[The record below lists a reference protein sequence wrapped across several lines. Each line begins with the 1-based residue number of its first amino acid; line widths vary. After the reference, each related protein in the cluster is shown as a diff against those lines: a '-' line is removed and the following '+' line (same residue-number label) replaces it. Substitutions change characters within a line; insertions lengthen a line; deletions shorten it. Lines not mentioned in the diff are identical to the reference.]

1 MTTTRRAW
9 LYVCRNKK
17 RTILLFLLF
26 MVLITISLLG
36 FALNTASKNAVKEL
50 RSSIGGYFTIQ
61 TGVDSTEQTDE
72 ALLTQIKNLD
82 HISKYNGIDM
92 YFLCTEELSL
102 LPGLYHGMGTT
113 DEFTPKLL
121 ACTDTS
127 LHERFL
133 TSSFQLIEGRHITET
148 DTAKAIIFKDVAE
161 RSGLTVGD
169 TFNACTKDDLRSWNP
184 EAGSFD
190 VTFEVVG
197 IYQTTRSEAVAP
209 GTPEYELQENIV
221 FTDINTAKQM
231 YQVKFPDRSA
241 EEYRYSSGFMFFV
254 DDPVNIPQ
262 VVEDLKQQ
270 PFANWDSFAISENS
284 AAYQQAAAPIQKA
297 ETISFFLLL
306 VILVI
311 SIGIL
316 ALVLLMWTRERMTE
330 IGILISLGISPK
342 GIFEQILLE
351 NYITVVPAF
360 IVSILLSM
368 LLSGGVGRLIGTM
381 EDQIHIGMGQILI
394 VLICTAAV
402 ILITVFLASISI
414 MRKNPKDILTDLS

>member
-113 DEFTPKLL
+113 DEFTPKML

-148 DTAKAIIFKDVAE
+148 DTAKAIISKDVAE

-169 TFNACTKDDLRSWNP
+169 TFNGCTKDDLRSWNP

-190 VTFEVVG
+190 VTFEIVG

-231 YQVKFPDRSA
+231 YQVKFPDRSP

-262 VVEDLKQQ
+262 VVEDLKQR
-270 PFANWDSFAISENS
+270 PFANWDSFVISENS

-297 ETISFFLLL
+297 ETISFFLLF

-342 GIFEQILLE
+342 EIFEQILLE
-351 NYITVVPAF
+351 NYITAVPAF
-360 IVSILLSM
+360 VVSILLSM

-381 EDQIHIGMGQILI
+381 ADQIHIGVGQILI

-414 MRKNPKDILTDLS
+414 MRKNPKDILIDLS

>member
-17 RTILLFLLF
+17 RTILLLLLF
-26 MVLITISLLG
+26 IVLITISLLG

-61 TGVDSTEQTDE
+61 TGVDSAEQTDE
-72 ALLTQIKNLD
+72 ALLTKIKNLD

-148 DTAKAIIFKDVAE
+148 DTAKAIISKDVAE

-209 GTPEYELQENIV
+209 GTPEYVLQENIV

-270 PFANWDSFAISENS
+270 PFADWESFVISENS

-306 VILVI
+306 IILVI

-351 NYITVVPAF
+351 NYITAVPAF

-381 EDQIHIGMGQILI
+381 ADQIHVGVGQILI
-394 VLICTAAV
+394 VLICTAAI

>member
-1 MTTTRRAW
+1 MTITRRAW

-113 DEFTPKLL
+113 DEFTPKML

-133 TSSFQLIEGRHITET
+133 TSSFQLIEGRHINEA
-148 DTAKAIIFKDVAE
+148 DTAKAIISKDVAE

-169 TFNACTKDDLRSWNP
+169 TFNGCTKDDLRSWNP

-190 VTFEVVG
+190 VTFEIVG

-231 YQVKFPDRSA
+231 YQVKFQDRSP

-270 PFANWDSFAISENS
+270 PFANWDSFVISENS

-381 EDQIHIGMGQILI
+381 TEQIHVGVGQILI

>member
-17 RTILLFLLF
+17 WTILLFLLF

-148 DTAKAIIFKDVAE
+148 DTAKAIISKDVAE
-161 RSGLTVGD
+161 RSGLTVGRYIQRLY
-169 TFNACTKDDLRSWNP
+169 KRRP
-184 EAGSFD
+184 E
-190 VTFEVVG
+190 
-197 IYQTTRSEAVAP
+197 
-209 GTPEYELQENIV
+209 
-221 FTDINTAKQM
+221 
-231 YQVKFPDRSA
+231 
-241 EEYRYSSGFMFFV
+241 
-254 DDPVNIPQ
+254 
-262 VVEDLKQQ
+262 
-270 PFANWDSFAISENS
+270 
-284 AAYQQAAAPIQKA
+284 
-297 ETISFFLLL
+297 
-306 VILVI
+306 IL
-311 SIGIL
+311 
-316 ALVLLMWTRERMTE
+316 E
-330 IGILISLGISPK
+330 P
-342 GIFEQILLE
+342 
-351 NYITVVPAF
+351 
-360 IVSILLSM
+360 
-368 LLSGGVGRLIGTM
+368 
-381 EDQIHIGMGQILI
+381 
-394 VLICTAAV
+394 
-402 ILITVFLASISI
+402 
-414 MRKNPKDILTDLS
+414 

>member
-1 MTTTRRAW
+1 MTITRRAW

-113 DEFTPKLL
+113 DEFTPKML

-133 TSSFQLIEGRHITET
+133 TSSFQLIEGRHINEA
-148 DTAKAIIFKDVAE
+148 DTAKAIISKDVAE

-169 TFNACTKDDLRSWNP
+169 TFNGCTKDDLRSWNP

-190 VTFEVVG
+190 VTFEIVG

-231 YQVKFPDRSA
+231 YQVKFQDRSP
-241 EEYRYSSGFMFFV
+241 EEYRYSSGFMLFV
-254 DDPVNIPQ
+254 DDPVNIPA
-262 VVEDLKQQ
+262 VVADLKQQ
-270 PFANWDSFAISENS
+270 PFADWDSFVISENS

-351 NYITVVPAF
+351 NYITAVPAF
-360 IVSILLSM
+360 IVSILFSM
-368 LLSGGVGRLIGTM
+368 LLSGGVGRLIDTM
-381 EDQIHIGMGQILI
+381 TEQIHVGVGQILI

>member
-17 RTILLFLLF
+17 RTILLLLLF
-26 MVLITISLLG
+26 IVLITISLLG

-61 TGVDSTEQTDE
+61 TGVDSAEQTDE
-72 ALLTQIKNLD
+72 ALLTKIKNLD

-148 DTAKAIIFKDVAE
+148 DTAKAIISKDVAE

-169 TFNACTKDDLRSWNP
+169 TVNACTKDDLRSWNP

-209 GTPEYELQENIV
+209 GTPEYVLQENIV

-270 PFANWDSFAISENS
+270 PFADWESFVISENS

-306 VILVI
+306 IILVI

-351 NYITVVPAF
+351 NYITAVPAF

-381 EDQIHIGMGQILI
+381 ADQIHIGAGQILI

>member
-9 LYVCRNKK
+9 LYVCHNKK

-102 LPGLYHGMGTT
+102 LPGLYHGMGNT

-133 TSSFQLIEGRHITET
+133 TSSFQLIEGRHITEA
-148 DTAKAIIFKDVAE
+148 DTAKAIISKDVAE

-169 TFNACTKDDLRSWNP
+169 TFNGCTKDDLRSWNP

-190 VTFEVVG
+190 VTFEIVG

-231 YQVKFPDRSA
+231 YQVKFPDRSP

-262 VVEDLKQQ
+262 VVDDLKQQ
-270 PFANWDSFAISENS
+270 PFANWDSFVISENS
-284 AAYQQAAAPIQKA
+284 AAY
-297 ETISFFLLL
+297 
-306 VILVI
+306 
-311 SIGIL
+311 
-316 ALVLLMWTRERMTE
+316 
-330 IGILISLGISPK
+330 
-342 GIFEQILLE
+342 
-351 NYITVVPAF
+351 
-360 IVSILLSM
+360 
-368 LLSGGVGRLIGTM
+368 
-381 EDQIHIGMGQILI
+381 
-394 VLICTAAV
+394 
-402 ILITVFLASISI
+402 
-414 MRKNPKDILTDLS
+414 

>member
-231 YQVKFPDRSA
+231 YQVKFPDRSPK
-241 EEYRYSSGFMFFV
+241 EYRYSSGFMFFV

-270 PFANWDSFAISENS
+270 PFANWDSFVISENS

-381 EDQIHIGMGQILI
+381 TEQIHVGVGQILI

>member
-1 MTTTRRAW
+1 MTTSKRAW
-9 LYVCRNKK
+9 LYVQRNKK

-26 MVLITISLLG
+26 SVLITISLLG
-36 FALNTASKNAVKEL
+36 CAIYTASGEAVKEL
-50 RSSIGGYFTIQ
+50 RSSIGGYFTVEM
-61 TGVDSTEQTDE
+61 GADGAVKTDE
-72 ALLTQIKNLD
+72 ALLTKIRTMD
-82 HISKYNGIDM
+82 HISQYNGIDT
-92 YFLCTEELSL
+92 YYLYAKELSL
-102 LPGLYHGMGTT
+102 LPGSYHGTGLVG
-113 DEFTPKLL
+113 EFTPKMV

-133 TSSFQLIEGRHITET
+133 TASFQLIEGRHITES
-148 DTAKAIIFKDVAE
+148 DSNQAIISKEVAQL
-161 RSGLTVGD
+161 SGLKVGD
-169 TFNACTKDDLRSWNP
+169 TFTACTKDDLRDWQP
-184 EAGSFD
+184 GLGSFET
-190 VTFEVVG
+190 VFEIVG

-231 YQVKFPDRSA
+231 YQVKFQDRSP

-262 VVEDLKQQ
+262 VVENLKQQ
-270 PFANWDSFAISENS
+270 SFADWDSFVISENS

-351 NYITVVPAF
+351 NYITAVPAF

-368 LLSGGVGRLIGTM
+368 LLSGGVGWLIGTM
-381 EDQIHIGMGQILI
+381 ADQIHIGVGQILI

-414 MRKNPKDILTDLS
+414 MRKNPKDILIDLS

>member
-17 RTILLFLLF
+17 RTILLLLLF
-26 MVLITISLLG
+26 IVLITISLLG

-61 TGVDSTEQTDE
+61 TGVDSAEQTDE
-72 ALLTQIKNLD
+72 ALLTKIKNLD

-148 DTAKAIIFKDVAE
+148 DTAKAIISKDVAE

-209 GTPEYELQENIV
+209 GTPEYVLQENIV

-270 PFANWDSFAISENS
+270 PFADWDSFVISENS

-351 NYITVVPAF
+351 NYITAVPAF

-381 EDQIHIGMGQILI
+381 AEQIHVGVGQILI
-394 VLICTAAV
+394 VLICTAAI

>member
-102 LPGLYHGMGTT
+102 LPGLYHGMETT

-148 DTAKAIIFKDVAE
+148 DTVKAIISKDVAD

-184 EAGSFD
+184 EAGSYD
-190 VTFEVVG
+190 VIFEIVG

-231 YQVKFPDRSA
+231 YQVKFPDRSP

-270 PFANWDSFAISENS
+270 PFANWDSFVISENS

-351 NYITVVPAF
+351 NYITAVPAF

-381 EDQIHIGMGQILI
+381 TEQIHVGVGQILI

>member
-148 DTAKAIIFKDVAE
+148 DTAKAIISKDVAE

-231 YQVKFPDRSA
+231 YQVKFPDRSP

-270 PFANWDSFAISENS
+270 PFANWDSFVISENS

-351 NYITVVPAF
+351 NYITAVPAF

-381 EDQIHIGMGQILI
+381 TEQIHVGVGQILI
-394 VLICTAAV
+394 VLLCTAAI

>member
-82 HISKYNGIDM
+82 HISKYNGIDL

-133 TSSFQLIEGRHITET
+133 TSSFQLIEGRHITEA
-148 DTAKAIIFKDVAE
+148 DTAKAIISKDVAE

-190 VTFEVVG
+190 VTFEIVG

-221 FTDINTAKQM
+221 FTDINTAKHM
-231 YQVKFPDRSA
+231 YQIKFPDRSA

-270 PFANWDSFAISENS
+270 PFADWDSFVISENS

-351 NYITVVPAF
+351 NYITAVPAF

-381 EDQIHIGMGQILI
+381 ADQIHVGMGQILI

>member
-17 RTILLFLLF
+17 RTILLLLLF
-26 MVLITISLLG
+26 IVLITISLLG

-61 TGVDSTEQTDE
+61 TGVDSAEQTDE
-72 ALLTQIKNLD
+72 ALLTKIKNLD

-148 DTAKAIIFKDVAE
+148 DTAKAIISKDVAE

-209 GTPEYELQENIV
+209 GTPEYVLQENIV

-270 PFANWDSFAISENS
+270 PFADWDSFVISENS

-306 VILVI
+306 IILVI

-351 NYITVVPAF
+351 NYITAVPAF

-381 EDQIHIGMGQILI
+381 AEQIHVGVGQILI
-394 VLICTAAV
+394 VLICTAAI

>member
-102 LPGLYHGMGTT
+102 LPGLYHGMGNT

-133 TSSFQLIEGRHITET
+133 TSSFQLIEGRHITEA
-148 DTAKAIIFKDVAE
+148 DTAKAIISKDVAE

-169 TFNACTKDDLRSWNP
+169 TFNGCTKDDLRSWNP

-190 VTFEVVG
+190 VTFEIVG

-231 YQVKFPDRSA
+231 YQVKFPDRSP

-262 VVEDLKQQ
+262 VVDDLKQQ
-270 PFANWDSFAISENS
+270 PFANWDSFVISENS

-351 NYITVVPAF
+351 NYITAVPAF

-381 EDQIHIGMGQILI
+381 AEQIHVGVGQILI
-394 VLICTAAV
+394 VLICTAAI

>member
-17 RTILLFLLF
+17 RTILLLLLF
-26 MVLITISLLG
+26 IVLITISLLG

-61 TGVDSTEQTDE
+61 TGVDSAEQTDE
-72 ALLTQIKNLD
+72 ALLTKIKNLD

-148 DTAKAIIFKDVAE
+148 DTAKAIISKDVAE

-209 GTPEYELQENIV
+209 GTPEYVLQENIV

-270 PFANWDSFAISENS
+270 PFADWESFVISENS

-306 VILVI
+306 IILVI

-351 NYITVVPAF
+351 NYITAVPAF

-381 EDQIHIGMGQILI
+381 AEQIHVGVGQILI
-394 VLICTAAV
+394 VLICTAAI

>member
-121 ACTDTS
+121 ACIDTS

-148 DTAKAIIFKDVAE
+148 DTAKAIISKDVAE

-169 TFNACTKDDLRSWNP
+169 TFNGCTKDDLRSWNP

-190 VTFEVVG
+190 VTFEIVG

-231 YQVKFPDRSA
+231 YQVKFPNRSP

-270 PFANWDSFAISENS
+270 PFANWDSFVISENS

-381 EDQIHIGMGQILI
+381 ADQIHVGMGQILI

>member
-1 MTTTRRAW
+1 MITIKRAW
-9 LYVCRNKK
+9 LYVQRNQK
-17 RTILLFLLF
+17 RTVLLFLLF
-26 MVLITISLLG
+26 TVLITISMLG

-50 RSSIGGYFTIQ
+50 RGSIGGYFTIEMSA
-61 TGVDSTEQTDE
+61 DSEDKTDE
-72 ALLTQIKNLD
+72 ALLEQVRSLD
-82 HISKYNGIDM
+82 HISKYNGLDT
-92 YFLCTEELSL
+92 YHLYTDGLSL
-102 LPGLYHGMGTT
+102 LPGRYHGTGMTG
-113 DEFTPKLL
+113 EFTPKMIG
-121 ACTDTS
+121 CTDTS

-133 TSSFQLIEGRHITET
+133 SSSFQLIEGRHITEA
-148 DTAKAIIFKDVAE
+148 DQGKAIISKEVAQLN
-161 RSGLTVGD
+161 GLSIGD
-169 TFNACTKDDLRSWNP
+169 TFSGCTKDDLRGWQP
-184 EAGSFD
+184 GLGDFEA
-190 VTFEVVG
+190 TFEIVG
-197 IYQTTRSEAVAP
+197 IYQATRSEPVEP
-209 GTPEYELQENIV
+209 STPECDLQENII
-221 FTDINTAKQM
+221 FSDIFTAKQL
-231 YQVKFPDRSA
+231 YQVKFPDRSP
-241 EEYRYSSGFMFFV
+241 EEYRYSSGFMLFV

-270 PFANWDSFAISENS
+270 PFANWDSFVISENS

-351 NYITVVPAF
+351 NYITAVPAF

-381 EDQIHIGMGQILI
+381 AEQIHVGVGQILI